1 MEGGLYVCAQADLL
15 FNLERK
21 HTFLCSEDVWGLP
34 KELESRLTQ
43 QFGGFI
49 RRLRYS
55 FLVQS
60 EMKRNGSEILFTRKE
75 KKCVFF
81 ALFRISLHQSKP
93 VKNAN
98 ETKRTSIGD

>member
-1 MEGGLYVCAQADLL
+1 MPLNQSLLSPNSMEGGLYVCAQADLL
-15 FNLERK
+15 SNKERK
-21 HTFLCSEDVWGLP
+21 TNILCSEDVWGLP

-60 EMKRNGSEILFTRKE
+60 DMKRNGSEILFTRN
-75 KKCVFF
+75 KCVLSLCF
-81 ALFRISLHQSKP
+81 ASNQTSK
-93 VKNAN
+93 
-98 ETKRTSIGD
+98 EC